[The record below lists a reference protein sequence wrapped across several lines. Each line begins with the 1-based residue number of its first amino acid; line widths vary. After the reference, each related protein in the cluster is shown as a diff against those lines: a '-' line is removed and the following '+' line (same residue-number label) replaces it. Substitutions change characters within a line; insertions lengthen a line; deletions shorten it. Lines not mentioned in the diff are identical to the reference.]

1 MPRPLPIEADMFLY
15 AAGRNG
21 NNADLACDKAGL
33 HPDERE
39 TLKVDEIYRSAV
51 PHICA
56 AGDVIGF
63 PALGSTSMDQ
73 GRVAVSHMFGL
84 HGVERVAKEF
94 PYGITSVNSSV
105 TERQMGGT
113 RALKGRSCQER

>member
-1 MPRPLPIEADMFLY
+1 MFLY

-84 HGVERVAKEF
+84 HG
-94 PYGITSVNSSV
+94 SVSPRNSR
-105 TERQMGGT
+105 TE
-113 RALKGRSCQER
+113 